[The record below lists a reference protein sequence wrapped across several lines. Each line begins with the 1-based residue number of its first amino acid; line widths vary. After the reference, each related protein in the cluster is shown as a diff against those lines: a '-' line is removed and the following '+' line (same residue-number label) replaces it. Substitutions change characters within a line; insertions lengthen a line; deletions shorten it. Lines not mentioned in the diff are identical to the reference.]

1 MNLRRLGLRRSV
13 PLPSGHPMIGQ
24 ECLYCKLPICAGDR
38 TTLIPNPDSREPA
51 WLDGKVCHWICVR
64 NSLNRRRQA
73 EVPPNATRRF
83 LELQAAYQPGCN
95 RGARY
100 TSEADFILKNG
111 RAFEKSPSS
120 DRVRMGRPRECFRNA
135 ANLALRKPDLYT
147 YVEGYAVNK
156 WVPIRPA
163 AHAWCIDPQSFVIDP
178 TWDEGTE
185 YFGVVFRHDYLRRIL
200 KGKRDYGLIANHE
213 MDYPL
218 VTGEHRVDEAL
229 ISSW

>member
-1 MNLRRLGLRRSV
+1 MNLRRLGLRRSL
-13 PLPSGHPMIGQ
+13 PIPSGHPAVGEDASIG
-24 ECLYCKLPICAGDR
+24 LPIRSGDR
-38 TTLIPNPDSREPA
+38 TGLIPNPDLDDLGET
-51 WLDGKVCHWICVR
+51 DGKVCHWTCIE

-73 EVPPNATRRF
+73 EVPPDATRRF
-83 LELQAAYQPGCN
+83 LEDWAAHRPGCD

-120 DRVRMGRPRECFRNA
+120 EGIRMGRPRECFRNA
-135 ANLALRKPDLYT
+135 TNLALRKRDLYT

-156 WVPIRPA
+156 WFPTHVA
-163 AHAWCIDPQSFVIDP
+163 AHAWCIDSQNFVVDP
-178 TWDEGTE
+178 TWEEGTD
-185 YFGVVFRHDYLRRIL
+185 YFGVAFRHDYLRRIL

-213 MDYPL
+213 MNYPL

-229 ISSW
+229 ISKVW